1 MPDLADNTYWMVA
14 RRPLGRIVFAEC
26 PRRSKEQAIDS
37 GNAESMKIVG
47 SQKSGGGRRELEVRS
62 REAGAY
68 ILESRVGS

>member
-47 SQKSGGGRRELEVRS
+47 SQEAGGGS
-62 REAGAY
+62 
-68 ILESRVGS
+68 